1 MTKKTIY
8 SFSKT
13 GLFTGSR
20 EKKIKRGVIGLP
32 ANSTEIEPSETKKT
46 EQAIWTGEAWEVR
59 TIPVPEK
66 FKQSEKQWVDTG
78 LTENE
83 VKLAKSIQGL
93 TSAHVVG
100 GKKYYGVDADEVLAE
115 MKALKMNPDEYG
127 FIQTVEDETI
137 INDYQLMMFLS
148 VTNGVVGDRKKAKKE
163 TDDKAEKAKT
173 NSGKAEK

>member
-1 MTKKTIY
+1 MKKTIY
-8 SFSKT
+8 SFSAS

-20 EKKIKRGVIGLP
+20 EKKMKRGVISLP
-32 ANSTEIEPSETKKT
+32 ANSTEIEPPKTKRN
-46 EQAIWTGEAWEVR
+46 EHAVWTGEAWEVQ

-66 FKQSEKQWVDTG
+66 IEQPKKQWVDTG

-83 VKLAKSIQGL
+83 VKLAKAIQGL
-93 TSAHVVG
+93 TSAHVID